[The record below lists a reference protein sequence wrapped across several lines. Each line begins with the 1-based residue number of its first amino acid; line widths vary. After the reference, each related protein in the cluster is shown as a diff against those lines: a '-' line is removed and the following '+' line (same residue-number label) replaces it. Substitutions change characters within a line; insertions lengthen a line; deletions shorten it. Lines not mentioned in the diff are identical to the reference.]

1 MKTIVLLLAALL
13 YGISTHAQIGQTKE
27 ALLAHWGQDKVLKE
41 SEGSRPGY
49 SALLLGLDSV
59 RYLQVTFK
67 AEKAV
72 MVTIM
77 HTDSTIT
84 EQRYQQYLSENIP
97 GFAPRRSCQLGAKS
111 YLIDGGKNQLVVQHH
126 REDAGAYPLISLVIA
141 IDPAIIKGLMGRME
155 GVCQ

>member
-1 MKTIVLLLAALL
+1 MKKISLLLIILLAAVPAF
-13 YGISTHAQIGQTKE
+13 AQLGKSKAELIAQ
-27 ALLAHWGQDKVLKE
+27 WGQDKVLKE

-49 SALLLGLDSV
+49 SAMLLGLDST

-84 EQRYQQYLSENIP
+84 EQRYKEYLSGNIP
-97 GFAPRRSCQLGAKS
+97 GFAPQRKCLLAAKS
-111 YLIDGGKNQLVVQHH
+111 YLIDAGKNQMVVQNH
-126 REDAGAYPLISLVIA
+126 RDDAGTYPLISLVIA
-141 IDPAIIKGLMGRME
+141 TDPAIIKGLMGRME